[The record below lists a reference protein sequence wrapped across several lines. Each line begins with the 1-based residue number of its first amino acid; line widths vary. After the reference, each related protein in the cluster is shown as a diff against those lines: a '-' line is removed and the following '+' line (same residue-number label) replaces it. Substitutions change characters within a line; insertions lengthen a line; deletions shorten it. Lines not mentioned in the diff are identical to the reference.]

1 MLRRIMNGGR
11 NDPNMTDSRPR
22 CVPTG
27 VPGCAGADRV
37 AEREEETSE
46 GEHHDEEGAGHSV
59 IEGSI
64 R

>member
-1 MLRRIMNGGR
+1 
-11 NDPNMTDSRPR
+11 
-22 CVPTG
+22 

>member
-11 NDPNMTDSRPR
+11 NDPNMTGSRRR

-27 VPGCAGADRV
+27 MPGCAGADG
-37 AEREEETSE
+37 EEKTSE